1 MKCIFTIE
9 NYKEQIMH
17 NKFQKSVLIVFS
29 LIVISALLVG
39 CSTTKT
45 TTATTGVV
53 SKIAESSTVES
64 SGNINAKQQTTLSWQ
79 TSGIVGTVSATTNAN
94 VKKGDVLMSLD
105 PTTALSDVI
114 TAEETL
120 VSAKSA
126 LQNAENSNTSKG
138 TAELALATAQSAYD
152 TALGN
157 YWNRSKTQGSA
168 DLISVWTSKLQIQD
182 NKIVD
187 LKTQLDALGELPD
200 NDSRKALA
208 IQNYSQAVIDRA
220 TMKQTLDYY
229 RAIPDSLD
237 NQTLLATLD
246 LKKAQLEDA
255 QRTYDAVKNGPSSDD
270 IASAQAKVNAAQS
283 TVNMLSITAPFDGE
297 VVAIQTQV
305 GDQVVEGTSAI
316 ILVNRNVLYVDV
328 LVDETDISKVKI
340 GDTATITY
348 SALPDITSTGKVTFI
363 NPVGSSSSGVVNYTV
378 RVTLDNADSSIL
390 LGATATVVIETG
402 EAATKLTVPV
412 AAVQTDDTGEF
423 VNVVKTDGTVER
435 ISVVSGTVSGTSVVV
450 TSSDLKEGDTVQLVS
465 SSTSTTSS
473 SSTSSS
479 TQKSSSSASSLL
491 GGAGGGAPAGG
502 PPGQ

>member
-1 MKCIFTIE
+1 M
-9 NYKEQIMH
+9 
-17 NKFQKSVLIVFS
+17 
-29 LIVISALLVG
+29 
-39 CSTTKT
+39 
-45 TTATTGVV
+45 
-53 SKIAESSTVES
+53 
-64 SGNINAKQQTTLSWQ
+64 
-79 TSGIVGTVSATTNAN
+79 
-94 VKKGDVLMSLD
+94 
-105 PTTALSDVI
+105 
-114 TAEETL
+114 
-120 VSAKSA
+120 
-126 LQNAENSNTSKG
+126 
-138 TAELALATAQSAYD
+138 
-152 TALGN
+152 
-157 YWNRSKTQGSA
+157 
-168 DLISVWTSKLQIQD
+168 
-182 NKIVD
+182 
-187 LKTQLDALGELPD
+187 
-200 NDSRKALA
+200 
-208 IQNYSQAVIDRA
+208 
-220 TMKQTLDYY
+220 
-229 RAIPDSLD
+229 
-237 NQTLLATLD
+237 
-246 LKKAQLEDA
+246 
-255 QRTYDAVKNGPSSDD
+255 
-270 IASAQAKVNAAQS
+270 
-283 TVNMLSITAPFDGE
+283 
-297 VVAIQTQV
+297 
-305 GDQVVEGTSAI
+305 
-316 ILVNRNVLYVDV
+316 